1 MPSRCVRAA
10 LVSLAVIAFLWG
22 QSFQRAAAQVPE
34 ENRKQ
39 VVEALGPPFIVF
51 RDAVLDELKVSDEQR
66 EKLMQ
71 HIRDRIMET
80 GPFLESLAEAG
91 EEREKK
97 LNEHKK
103 IALEKLA
110 KHLKEVL
117 EPEQLTRLRQV
128 TLQVEGAF
136 ALGQDD
142 VRKELKITQDQMMKF
157 AAIVRS
163 CTKSR
168 TAESRHNRGASR
180 KRSDRKSSRFA
191 RSKARS
197 LKPFSPTTRES
208 SGKRCL
214 ARSLSWVISSSPDRG
229 AQQPEK
235 SFEGAVFW

>member
-1 MPSRCVRAA
+1 M
-10 LVSLAVIAFLWG
+10 SLAVIAFLWG
-22 QSFQRAAAQVPE
+22 QSFQKAAAQVPE

-71 HIRDRIMET
+71 QTGPDHGNG
-80 GPFLESLAEAG
+80 GPFLESLAQDK

-117 EPEQLTRLRQV
+117 EPEQLKRLQQV
-128 TLQVEGAF
+128 TLQVEERL

-142 VRKELKITQDQMMKF
+142 VRKEP
-157 AAIVRS
+157 
-163 CTKSR
+163 
-168 TAESRHNRGASR
+168 ENH
-180 KRSDRKSSRFA
+180 A
-191 RSKARS
+191 RSR
-197 LKPFSPTTRES
+197 
-208 SGKRCL
+208 
-214 ARSLSWVISSSPDRG
+214 
-229 AQQPEK
+229 
-235 SFEGAVFW
+235 

>member
-1 MPSRCVRAA
+1 VTDWLDASSGGLAATLPRMAKAEYTLGDQLDPGVWFTKSVERKNPMPSSRFRAA
-10 LVSLAVIAFLWG
+10 LMSLAVIAFLWG
-22 QSFQRAAAQVPE
+22 QSFQNAAGQVPE

-80 GPFLESLAEAG
+80 GPFLESLAQAG

-117 EPEQLTRLRQV
+117 EPEQLKRLRQV

-142 VRKELKITQDQMMKF
+142 VRKELKITQEQMMKF
-157 AAIVRS
+157 GRDS
-163 CTKSR
+163 T
-168 TAESRHNRGASR
+168 ENRADSQGAR
-180 KRSDRKSSRFA
+180 PEA
-191 RSKARS
+191 RSR
-197 LKPFSPTTRES
+197 PQR
-208 SGKRCL
+208 R
-214 ARSLSWVISSSPDRG
+214 
-229 AQQPEK
+229 PE
-235 SFEGAVFW
+235 EAVERDAWPEV

>member
-1 MPSRCVRAA
+1 MPSSRFRAA
-10 LVSLAVIAFLWG
+10 LMSLAVIAFLWG
-22 QSFQRAAAQVPE
+22 QSFQKAAAQVPE

-80 GPFLESLAEAG
+80 GPFLESLAQAG

-103 IALEKLA
+103 MALEKLA

-117 EPEQLTRLRQV
+117 EPEQLKRLRQV

-142 VRKELKITQDQMMKF
+142 VRKELKITQEQMMKF
-157 AAIVRS
+157 AAIVQELHKKVEPLIKEAPR
-163 CTKSR
+163 
-168 TAESRHNRGASR
+168 NRGASR

-191 RSKARS
+191 KEQGQKLEAVLTDDQRKQWKEM
-197 LKPFSPTTRES
+197 LGPK
-208 SGKRCL
+208 
-214 ARSLSWVISSSPDRG
+214 
-229 AQQPEK
+229 
-235 SFEGAVFW
+235 FELGD